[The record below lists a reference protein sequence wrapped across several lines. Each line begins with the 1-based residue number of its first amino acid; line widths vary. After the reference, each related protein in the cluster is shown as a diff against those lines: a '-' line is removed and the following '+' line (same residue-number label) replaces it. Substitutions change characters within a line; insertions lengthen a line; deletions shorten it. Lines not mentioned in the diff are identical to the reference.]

1 MTTTQFL
8 IALAGLVFGSTG
20 FWSIIVTM
28 LNRKYKQQD
37 KEAEETKKMKEALLA
52 VLHDRLY
59 QTCKYYLHTGH
70 ISSYALKNLEY
81 LHGAYAGFGGNS
93 TGTEL
98 FERCKHLPLKDDEEW
113 LEKL

>member
-1 MTTTQFL
+1 MTTTEFL
-8 IALAGLVFGSTG
+8 VALAGLVFGSTG

-37 KEAEETKKMKEALLA
+37 MKDEETKKIKTALLA
-52 VLHDRLY
+52 VLHDRIY
-59 QTCKYYLHTGH
+59 QSCKYYIHVGH
-70 ISSYALKNLEY
+70 ISSHALKNLEF
-81 LHGAYAGFGGNS
+81 LHDAYSGFGGNS

-98 FERCKHLPLKDDEEW
+98 FNRCKRLPLSDDEEW

>member
-28 LNRKYKQQD
+28 MNRKYKQQD
-37 KEAEETKKMKEALLA
+37 MKDEETKKIKAALLA

-70 ISSYALKNLEY
+70 ISSHALKNLEF
-81 LHGAYAGFGGNS
+81 LHDAYSDFGGNS

-98 FERCKHLPLKDDEEW
+98 FNRCKHLPLKDDEEW